1 MPLRLLHLA
10 CLAPVMLPGFI
21 AWRQPPAASG
31 WSPSGI
37 MTLLRFRPLRSP
49 SRRTDRAVRA
59 VEVLERIGTAAARI
73 LLADWARGTRTA
85 RLTREAR
92 LSLERLERR
101 SVSVR

>member
-1 MPLRLLHLA
+1 
-10 CLAPVMLPGFI
+10 
-21 AWRQPPAASG
+21 
-31 WSPSGI
+31 
-37 MTLLRFRPLRSP
+37 
-49 SRRTDRAVRA
+49 